1 MNGDMEAP
9 TLLNEM
15 TDEQLCRL
23 AILTMYGKIFPGKQ
37 PDREKLA
44 LYSVLLEPMTA
55 QTLSASLQKLVMTQS
70 VWPSIAEISSAAE
83 RLQET
88 RENQRT
94 PTYEE
99 AWHEVIREMNDAF
112 IYREPRF
119 STPTIRR
126 VVQDMGWRA
135 LCEVTPD
142 KLPTVRA
149 QFRDFYTAAVERER
163 DERQNQAI
171 LDSAEKTANLLMRG
185 NIGISWDESP
195 QIEEQAR

>member
-1 MNGDMEAP
+1 METEKDTP
-9 TLLNEM
+9 RLLKELS
-15 TDEQLCRL
+15 DEQLCRL
-23 AILTMYGKIFPGKQ
+23 AILTMYGKIFPGKP
-37 PDREKLA
+37 PDREKLV

-55 QTLSASLQKLVMTQS
+55 QILSASMQKLVMSQS
-70 VWPSIAEISSAAE
+70 VWPSIAEISTAAE
-83 RLQET
+83 NLRET
-88 RENQRT
+88 KEDCRT

-135 LCEVTPD
+135 LCEVTPEE
-142 KLPTVRA
+142 LPTVRA

-171 LDSAEKTANLLMRG
+171 LDSAEKTATLLMRG
-185 NIGISWDESP
+185 NIGNSRDDLP
-195 QIEEQAR
+195 KIEEQAR